1 MPTVLSRAPMSLSSP
16 VASTL
21 PSTADMPRCMLIPWS
36 PSPIAESSCVSCSL
50 FASTSAAKA
59 RIQRRMSSWPRLM
72 RPDAFS
78 VSATSTILCLCRPS
92 ETRGLDRRIPETS
105 QLLVQL
111 QQRDRATRH
120 LQRRDVGADQVPRD
134 RDPTLAQE
142 PVQVVVDDVQ
152 LDQRRAAH
160 AVDEGEY
167 LVALLEGHILDD
179 RSREPLDDLGR
190 GSELD
195 PLAAGLAVNPD
206 PDLHLV
212 VAELEGRL
220 PGGGDDARGQ
230 RHAHASSVGVHL
242 SAQLG
247 DLGQAAALLGRRS
260 ADLLGDYRVADAA
273 PPCGVQAVLHGS

>member
-1 MPTVLSRAPMSLSSP
+1 MPCSAASSW
-16 VASTL
+16 V
-21 PSTADMPRCMLIPWS
+21 RY
-36 PSPIAESSCVSCSL
+36 SL
-50 FASTSAAKA
+50 FASTSAANA

-92 ETRGLDRRIPETS
+92 ETRGLDRRIPEAS
-105 QLLVQL
+105 QLVVES
-111 QQRDRATRH
+111 QQGDRAARH
-120 LQRRDVGADQVPRD
+120 LQRRDVGPDQVARD
-134 RDPTLAQE
+134 RDPALAQE
-142 PVQVVVDDVQ
+142 PVQVVVDEVE
-152 LDQRRAAH
+152 LDQRGAAH

-167 LVALLEGHILDD
+167 LVALLERQVLDD
-179 RSREPLDDLGR
+179 RSREPLDDLAR

-242 SAQLG
+242 AAPLG

-260 ADLLGDYRVADAA
+260 AD
-273 PPCGVQAVLHGS
+273 